1 VADCDGLP
9 LREAVAVTEAPLDAV
24 SVAVAEGESEVVPV
38 ARPLVEV
45 VAVAEGDTVVVP
57 HAELFAV
64 VETEAVPAALVG
76 VAAGVFERVA
86 VGPAVIE
93 GRPEGEEDALVVVDG
108 NQVGIAALMQ
118 LAVAPL

>member
-1 VADCDGLP
+1 MA
-9 LREAVAVTEAPLDAV
+9 E
-24 SVAVAEGESEVVPV
+24 SVAAALADALPVGVAE
-38 ARPLVEV
+38 LI
-45 VAVAEGDTVVVP
+45 
-57 HAELFAV
+57 AV

-76 VAAGVFERVA
+76 VAAGVLERVA